1 MAAPV
6 EAYLHKKLNL
16 NSNSLLI
23 AKFLV
28 NTTPTTGTEWGDG
41 YFNEGDTKVQAE
53 TKIKEIFH
61 LDELLKVKSVSPD
74 YFGFIGAVNPN
85 GPNAAYR
92 NINKLSG
99 AKTVTTP
106 LTFSLL
112 TDSLTTKG
120 HCETQSNILK
130 YANLVLNNAFFR
142 SAYYLD
148 STSFGFRY
156 KINDGSWIYQQNQN
170 LLGIIPQTL
179 PKKNIFTDDLYLFPS
194 GKKGDNVSVQSY
206 IENNEGVYYG
216 DEHIVTLDEEI
227 LNLLVFLRDTPT
239 NSEAQ
244 TETSIWIMEPDFNEL
259 STLTTEVSAT
269 NIFAYTSPFKNAKI
283 PSGWYV
289 GILDDKA
296 LFVDNIGQFTH
307 YYDISTSVPEYTLTC
322 AVMLNMTQRDE
333 PPTHN
338 SILFTLDKPA
348 HLDILI
354 SGFVSRNPDTMNEGF
369 SFSIVLPRDSTEV
382 ICYTG
387 AGFVYSNPPYYL
399 SVGTPGNQYINKV
412 GTGIFLF

>member
-1 MAAPV
+1 MSAPITAYSNRILNDNTNIQVYQFALYLTEYTNIAEHFYLDAA
-6 EAYLHKKLNL
+6 LNGLNINSFIGGCFL
-16 NSNSLLI
+16 NSPN
-23 AKFLV
+23 
-28 NTTPTTGTEWGDG
+28 
-41 YFNEGDTKVQAE
+41 
-53 TKIKEIFH
+53 
-61 LDELLKVKSVSPD
+61 LK
-74 YFGFIGAVNPN
+74 YHNPN
-85 GPNAAYR
+85 RIKGVFKELVLFNDAGL
-92 NINKLSG
+92 NTL
-99 AKTVTTP
+99 
-106 LTFSLL
+106 
-112 TDSLTTKG
+112 G

-130 YANLVLNNAFFR
+130 YANLVLNNAFFK

-156 KINDGSWIYQQNQN
+156 KINNGSWVYQQNQN

-179 PKKNIFTDDLYLFPS
+179 PKKNIFANDLYLFPN

-244 TETSIWIMEPDFNEL
+244 TEISIWIMETDFNKL
-259 STLTTEVSAT
+259 STLTTEASVT
-269 NIFAYTSPFKNAKI
+269 NIFAYTSPFKNEKI

-307 YYDISTSVPEYTLTC
+307 YYDISTSMPEYTLTC
-322 AVMLNMTQRDE
+322 AVMLNISQGNE

-338 SILFTLDKPA
+338 SILFTLNKPA

-354 SGFVSRNPDTMNEGF
+354 SGFVSRNPDTMDGGF
-369 SFSIVLPRDSTEV
+369 SFNIVLPRESTEV

-387 AGFVYSNPPYYL
+387 ANFIYSNPPYYL
-399 SVGTPGNQYINKV
+399 SVGTPGNQYIDKV